1 MDNKILVESK
11 LNWSV
16 KTEPVMTESGTLVK
30 GYKAIIREDNNKPLS
45 ILSENYHPYQNQ
57 DLLEL
62 LDRVSSKT
70 KGDLVL
76 HNGGYFG
83 NGERVYIQLKSKNLI
98 LDNDVVEG
106 YVTGINS
113 FDGSTSLAFGPSNIT
128 ISCMNSFFAAFRE
141 MRTKVRHTKNMI
153 DRVDEMVSVLEK
165 ATKEEEKIFEQIKRM
180 QNVEF
185 TPLHREVVTKAILNI
200 EPKMDISDRGQIST
214 RTYNNLKRLDLAMDR
229 EIGQKGSNLWGLFS
243 GITRYTTHDIKGD
256 TKAKKMF
263 GSYGRRELAIFNDLG
278 ALVK

>member
-1 MDNKILVESK
+1 MENKILVESN

-16 KTEPVMTESGTLVK
+16 RTEPVMTESGILVK
-30 GYKAIIREDNNKPLS
+30 GYHAIIRNDNDKPLS
-45 ILSENYHPYQNQ
+45 ILSDGYYPYQNH
-57 DLLEL
+57 DLVEL

-98 LDNDVVEG
+98 LDDDVVEG

-128 ISCMNSFFAAFRE
+128 ISCMNTFFAAFRE

-165 ATKEEEKIFEQIKRM
+165 ATKEEDKIFEQIKRM
-180 QNVEF
+180 QNVEI
-185 TPLHREVVTKAILNI
+185 TSSQREVVSKLILNI
-200 EPKMDISDRGQIST
+200 EPKLDIKDRGQIST

-243 GITRYTTHDIKGD
+243 GITRYTTHDIKGN
-256 TKAKKMF
+256 TNEKKMF
-263 GSYGRRELAIFNDLG
+263 GTYGRRELAIFNDMA

>member
-1 MDNKILVESK
+1 MENKILVESK

-16 KTEPVMTESGTLVK
+16 RTEPVTTESGILVK
-30 GYKAIIREDNNKPLS
+30 GYHAIIRNDNDKPLS
-45 ILSENYHPYQNQ
+45 ILSDGYYPYQNH
-57 DLLEL
+57 DLVELLE
-62 LDRVSSKT
+62 RVSSKT

-83 NGERVYIQLKSKNLI
+83 GGERVYIQLKSKNLI
-98 LDNDVVEG
+98 LDDDVVEG

-165 ATKEEEKIFEQIKRM
+165 ATKEEDKIFEQIKRM
-180 QNVEF
+180 QNVSFNTEQ
-185 TPLHREVVTKAILNI
+185 REKVTKVILNI
-200 EPKMDISDRGQIST
+200 EPKLDLKDRSQIST

-243 GITRYTTHDIKGD
+243 GVTRYTTHDLKGD
-256 TKAKKMF
+256 TQEKKMF
-263 GSYGRRELAIFNDLG
+263 GTYGRRELAIFNDLG
-278 ALVK
+278 LVVK